1 MKGCEIVPATLR
13 DVSYIA
19 ANMNADDWRE
29 CEAQMPEGL
38 PTSVIAALSLQAS
51 PYAWVAMYRGD
62 PVAAFGAAQAPLR
75 NWHWSA
81 WMFGT
86 AKSAKAVPIVT
97 RHIKRVLIPALLGEG
112 ANRVEAISHVS
123 HETAHGWLKS
133 LGARQRCE
141 LPGYGRNNET
151 YLLFEWTRQ
160 HVLLQTTQ
168 APAPAQDA

>member
-1 MKGCEIVPATLR
+1 MGCEIVPATLR

-19 ANMNADDWRE
+19 SNMNADDWRE
-29 CEAQMPEGL
+29 CEAQMPEGML
-38 PTSVIAALSLQAS
+38 RAAIAAMSLQVS
-51 PYAWVAMYRGD
+51 PYAWVALWRGQ

-75 NWHWSA
+75 AWHWSA

-86 AKSAKAVPIVT
+86 DNSARAVPAIT
-97 RHIKRVLIPALLGEG
+97 RHIKRVLIPALLDEG

-151 YLLFEWTRQ
+151 YLLFEWTRND
-160 HVLLQTTQ
+160 VLFQ
-168 APAPAQDA
+168 AAQAAASSQNS